1 MRIYEI
7 KLTYNLIQSGPAEAL
22 NCAAKVVAYMQGAF
36 DAYPEQEMCYLI
48 CLNRKLKPTARIM
61 ITLGTQSA
69 SLLTPREF
77 YRAAIAASASTVIA
91 VHNHPSGH
99 PGPSHADIQVTRQ
112 LRECGRILDI
122 PLEDHIVIGTKEDD
136 PLGLGYFSF
145 REQGLI

>member
-77 YRAAIAASASTVIA
+77 YRAAIAASASTAWTWIFFIQRTGSDLRKTIA
-91 VHNHPSGH
+91 GGRPRSHNATSAKVPR
-99 PGPSHADIQVTRQ
+99 HAHMTPHR
-112 LRECGRILDI
+112 
-122 PLEDHIVIGTKEDD
+122 
-136 PLGLGYFSF
+136 
-145 REQGLI
+145 